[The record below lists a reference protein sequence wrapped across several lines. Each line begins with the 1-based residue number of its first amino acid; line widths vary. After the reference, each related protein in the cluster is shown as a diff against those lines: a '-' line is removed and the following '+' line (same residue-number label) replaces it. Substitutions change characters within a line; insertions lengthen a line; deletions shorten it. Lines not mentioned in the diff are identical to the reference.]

1 MNKGKITEARWKR
14 VRLTVRKM
22 AIVPEALPRHFMMPN
37 CLIPIHTAIRF
48 PPPFASPAAR
58 ALRETPVGIKHIC
71 QEMYEWFFRR

>member
-22 AIVPEALPRHFMMPN
+22 AIEPEALPRHFMMPN

-48 PPPFASPAAR
+48 PPSLCLAR
-58 ALRETPVGIKHIC
+58 CSSTQGDT
-71 QEMYEWFFRR
+71 RRHKTYLPGNV